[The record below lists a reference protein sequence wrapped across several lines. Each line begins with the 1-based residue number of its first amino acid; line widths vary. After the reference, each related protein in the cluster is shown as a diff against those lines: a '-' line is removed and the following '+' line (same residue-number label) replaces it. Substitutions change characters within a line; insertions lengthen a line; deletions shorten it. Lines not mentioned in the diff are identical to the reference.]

1 MLFQKRN
8 KPAAQLPQSER
19 EAIVDLLHLCLY
31 ADAHISLKEGEFIED
46 VIEVIGWDKNL
57 SFSSYE
63 ARSIAGARDA
73 RSDEKSKKEFVEF
86 AAERLKSKDS
96 RVLALSLC
104 SDLFG
109 ADGTQDREAALLAQ
123 IKAILK

>member
-1 MLFQKRN
+1 MLFKKQN

-46 VIEVIGWDKNL
+46 VIEVIGWDENL

-63 ARSIAGARDA
+63 ARSVAGARGA
-73 RSDEKSKKEFVEF
+73 RADEKSKKAFIEF
-86 AAERLKSKDS
+86 AAERLKSQES
-96 RVLALSLC
+96 RSLALSLC
-104 SDLFG
+104 TDLFG

-123 IKAILK
+123 IKAILR